1 MKLRSVF
8 FGLLLVACVA
18 TPLRAQYLAQP
29 AVSADC
35 GTAQTC
41 TAKLAINVTAGNSLI
56 AVIRL
61 TAITSLSGTT
71 ITDTRSNSWVLDSW
85 ILQSTNLHILAV
97 YRVASANAGA
107 TSLTV
112 SNSATSTTRIVGLA
126 EISGLASGAPS
137 AQVSAVGSGTVAMPG
152 TIATTQANEYVLLAA
167 ATDNNQSYT
176 SLQPFLVEADVTR
189 GAYADAIPTQPA
201 TLTPEISYSVSDDWL
216 AIALAYKT
224 TGTPRLPIFLTLH
237 YDDGTPVTGNVVLYS
252 LVERHQNF
260 AAILDHRFQRTSFNL
275 LPDRQLRL
283 LRIRLPGSQRQPAA
297 KLHDHARR
305 LHLADYA
312 SAQPPIHHH
321 AKQIHPQHHHSRQ
334 LRVSVGFSIRL
345 ARELAIRES
354 LACERP

>member
-252 LVERHQNF
+252 LANGTKTSLQSWTIASNGQVSIYCPIVSSGSYEYDF
-260 AAILDHRFQRTSFNL
+260 LDPSGNL
-275 LPDRQLRL
+275 LQSYM
-283 LRIRLPGSQRQPAA
+283 IMPGAFISLITPA
-297 KLHDHARR
+297 
-305 LHLADYA
+305 
-312 SAQPPIHHH
+312 
-321 AKQIHPQHHHSRQ
+321 HSLQ
-334 LRVSVGFSIRL
+334 STITLSKSTHNITIPVSF
-345 ARELAIRES
+345 AFQ
-354 LACERP
+354 

>member
-8 FGLLLVACVA
+8 VGLLLVACVA

-237 YDDGTPVTGNVVLYS
+237 YDDGTPVTGNVVFYS
-252 LVERHQNF
+252 LANGTKTSLQSWTIASNGQVSIYCPIVSSGSYEYDF
-260 AAILDHRFQRTSFNL
+260 LDPSGNL
-275 LPDRQLRL
+275 LQSYM
-283 LRIRLPGSQRQPAA
+283 IMPGAFISLITPA
-297 KLHDHARR
+297 
-305 LHLADYA
+305 
-312 SAQPPIHHH
+312 
-321 AKQIHPQHHHSRQ
+321 HSLQ
-334 LRVSVGFSIRL
+334 STITLSKSTHNITIPVSF
-345 ARELAIRES
+345 AFQ
-354 LACERP
+354 